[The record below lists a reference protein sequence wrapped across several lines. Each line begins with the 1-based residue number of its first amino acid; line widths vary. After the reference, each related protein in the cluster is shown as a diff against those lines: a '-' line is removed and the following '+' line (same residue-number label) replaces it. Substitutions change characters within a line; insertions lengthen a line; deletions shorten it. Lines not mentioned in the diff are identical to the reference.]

1 MKTTK
6 SFKTGEFWISII
18 GMIGGAVFAT
28 MEGNQWTQIIGAIM
42 AAVCGSSYTMGRS
55 LVKSS
60 ESKATIISEAI
71 KKSPSL
77 ILESKKK

>member
-18 GMIGGAVFAT
+18 GMVGGAILASL
-28 MEGNQWTQIIGAIM
+28 EGNQWTQLIGGVM
-42 AAVCGSSYTMGRS
+42 ACVFGISYTVGRS

-60 ESKATIISEAI
+60 ESKASIISEAI